1 MVPMTRA
8 YMNNTSERVIYKT
21 WTIDPNKVTQNNLKT
36 LTSKGVKATI
46 TMADPRVIDY
56 RGYQYRYSGH
66 EGRVEFE
73 TTCDEQEL
81 MLKLLYG
88 KELLLLTVSVVE
100 PFSVMHSDV

>member
-1 MVPMTRA
+1 MSRA
-8 YMNNTSERVIYKT
+8 YMNNTNERMIYKV
-21 WTIDPNKVTQNNLKT
+21 WTVNPNLVTQNNLKT
-36 LTSKGVKATI
+36 LTGKGVKANI
-46 TMADPRVIDY
+46 ILGDPKVIDWS
-56 RGYQYRYSGH
+56 GKQYRYSGH

-81 MLKLLYG
+81 MLKLLYS